1 MKKQFQILAATII
14 TVVFASCSK
23 EKIETTGSPLPS
35 DQEILA
41 ARGGGGFRPNNDPLV
56 ANLQARFEFDA
67 DLKEKNG
74 KLHEGAPTSRGATKY
89 GTDRK
94 GVANKALLL
103 DGTYGVKLSGVPQQ
117 TIRSVSVWL
126 LVANAYL
133 NYNTYAL
140 YGNGFCLHHKH
151 TWNSWLDDNPHY
163 HDFSAGLLLD
173 TESNNNPWMNY
184 EFTTYYYYR
193 QWLHFVITYDG
204 TTAKF
209 YINGTQ
215 VGSNSDFPTTIS
227 PQLVNYQ
234 LGFRTLDESED
245 FWIGRMDDLRFYSHA
260 LSSAEVQKLFTQDE
274 IIDPPFWEQ

>member
-1 MKKQFQILAATII
+1 MKIPAPPFR
-14 TVVFASCSK
+14 TVVLASAIK
-23 EKIETTGSPLPS
+23 QKIHTTGSPLPS